1 MHIFHASA
9 SAYKDFWNNSFGKTQ
24 PYTSFHLSHCQIWQV
39 FVQESIC
46 TVVSI
51 ANMELAVQDNL
62 AIDEVTKE
70 AFSILGE
77 NGVIRAADQHAC
89 SECTHDYIKTSSG
102 STITSH
108 SGAVVG
114 VDENA
119 EQSFSQDAES
129 DSSSESTSD
138 NDMDVE
144 KAPVK
149 MVVVDGICIGPKH
162 CAYENCADDLTNNCD
177 AVFCAIHEKD
187 HGAKCLVCGCNN
199 VKVKGTQTCQWH
211 QQQWKKFVSQN
222 KRQYASGFRR
232 VTQRPGEN
240 LPWIPTN
247 E

>member
-1 MHIFHASA
+1 MYTFHASA

-24 PYTSFHLSHCQIWQV
+24 PYTSFHLSHCQIWQA
-39 FVQESIC
+39 FVQESVS
-46 TVVSI
+46 TVASI
-51 ANMELAVQDNL
+51 TNMELAVQDNL

-77 NGVIRAADQHAC
+77 KWSYQGCRSNMLVQNAPM
-89 SECTHDYIKTSSG
+89 TTLKTSSG

-149 MVVVDGICIGPKH
+149 MVVVDGICISPKH
-162 CAYENCADDLTNNCD
+162 CAYENCADDLTNNRD
-177 AVFCAIHEKD
+177 AVFCAIHEKISWC
-187 HGAKCLVCGCNN
+187 KN
-199 VKVKGTQTCQWH
+199 VLFVAVIMFKVKGTQACQRH

-222 KRQYASGFRR
+222 KK
-232 VTQRPGEN
+232 TICI
-240 LPWIPTN
+240 WIPKG
-247 E
+247 